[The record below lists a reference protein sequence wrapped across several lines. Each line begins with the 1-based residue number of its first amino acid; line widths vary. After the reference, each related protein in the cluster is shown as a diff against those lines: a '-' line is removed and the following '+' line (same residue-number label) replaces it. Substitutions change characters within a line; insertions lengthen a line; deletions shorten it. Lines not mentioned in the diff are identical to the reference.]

1 MFNFT
6 EPNQHSMPTAHVY
19 GMKLLGLRSDTVL
32 PQNHI
37 PVQNEEFFG
46 KTGFQLGFDYGVTH
60 PIIPSLLD
68 AVLEHLEIQTPGVSL
83 ALEDKFIAGNV
94 QVIEFFQD
102 FLAGFTEQR
111 SMARSLS
118 NLAGRVQNLRHY
130 ADRYGIAPVPLS
142 YFAAEMKTVYVQTSG
157 NADNPNGTIIKLDT
171 DIDGESLVA
180 FDEHSRIRIGGDD
193 EVPVWLT
200 LNFTQAEYIKSTM
213 QFLNIY
219 IQYAA
224 ECIEQYMWDDARR
237 ATRRAIMGEIK
248 HGDLLNN
255 AYCEINPVLENLYLK
270 K

>member
-6 EPNQHSMPTAHVY
+6 EPDQRSMPTAHVY

-37 PVQNEEFFG
+37 QVQNEEFFG

-142 YFAAEMKTVYVQTSG
+142 YFGAEMKTVYAQTSG
-157 NADNPNGTIIKLDT
+157 DGDNPGGTIIKLDT
-171 DIDGESLVA
+171 SADGELLVA
-180 FDEHSRIRIGGDD
+180 FDDHARIRIGSGDD
-193 EVPVWLT
+193 VPVWLT
-200 LNFTQAEYIKSTM
+200 LNSTQAEYIKTTT

-224 ECIEQYMWDDARR
+224 ECIEQYMWEDARR

-248 HGDLLNN
+248 YGDLMCN